1 MGVEIYCLERE
12 CSILVSAKVYYHVHF
27 LGDVIGSNSMF
38 SLYVLLPQLAF
49 LKLDLVVALLSEIFA
64 IKH

>member
-1 MGVEIYCLERE
+1 
-12 CSILVSAKVYYHVHF
+12 
-27 LGDVIGSNSMF
+27 MF

-49 LKLDLVVALLSEIFA
+49 LKLDSVVALLSEIFA